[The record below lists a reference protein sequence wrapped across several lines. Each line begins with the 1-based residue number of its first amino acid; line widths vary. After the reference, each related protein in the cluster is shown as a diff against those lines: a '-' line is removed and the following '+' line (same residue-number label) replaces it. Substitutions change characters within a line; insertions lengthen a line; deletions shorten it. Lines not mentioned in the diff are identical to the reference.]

1 MANEVRLQKTVFKKD
16 NFDKVVDRSFTTFA
30 QPIAVEDL
38 PTVEEFFNLYEQ
50 LYFEIPIEGVT
61 QSHQY
66 LIQRSSE
73 LIDFQKDTDDI
84 QPLLDEITD
93 LRERLL
99 QANSQL
105 IEIQTQQYSNE

>member
-16 NFDKVVDRSFTTFA
+16 NFDKVVDRSFKTFA

-84 QPLLDEITD
+84 QPLLDEIAI
-93 LRERLL
+93 LREQILEY
-99 QANSQL
+99 QQQL
-105 IEIQTQQYSNE
+105 IEANTPE

>member
-30 QPIAVEDL
+30 QLIAVEDL

-84 QPLLDEITD
+84 QPLLDEIAI
-93 LRERLL
+93 LREQILEY
-99 QANSQL
+99 QQQL
-105 IEIQTQQYSNE
+105 IEANTPE